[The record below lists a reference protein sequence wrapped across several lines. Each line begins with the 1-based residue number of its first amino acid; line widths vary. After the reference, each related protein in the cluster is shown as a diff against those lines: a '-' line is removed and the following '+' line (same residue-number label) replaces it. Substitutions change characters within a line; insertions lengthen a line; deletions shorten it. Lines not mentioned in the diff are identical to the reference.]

1 MSFGPALDNETLLV
15 NASQDLESINAAI
28 ASGELTVSVQ
38 GRSVTYRSIHDLL
51 KAKNTI
57 ESELAAQRISEQQL
71 AEISRMID
79 HIAQLSSQITTA
91 ATQQGVVANDVQQS
105 VEHIQQIA
113 QTNLS
118 NIQIVSDNSS
128 ALQQQAG
135 KIADMN
141 KSFG

>member
-1 MSFGPALDNETLLV
+1 
-15 NASQDLESINAAI
+15 
-28 ASGELTVSVQ
+28 
-38 GRSVTYRSIHDLL
+38 
-51 KAKNTI
+51 
-57 ESELAAQRISEQQL
+57 
-71 AEISRMID
+71 MID